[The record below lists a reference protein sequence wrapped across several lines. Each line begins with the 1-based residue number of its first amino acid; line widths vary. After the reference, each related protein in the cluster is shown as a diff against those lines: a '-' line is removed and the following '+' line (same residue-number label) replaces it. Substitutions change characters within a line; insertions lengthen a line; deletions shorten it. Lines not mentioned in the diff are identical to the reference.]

1 MSDNVIKFRRPEK
14 PNEKSKDQPAK
25 TPGGA
30 MPSWLPFALLF
41 ALALIIFFAQG
52 SGILS

>member
-14 PNEKSKDQPAK
+14 PKEKPQDQPGK
-25 TPGGA
+25 TPGGP

-41 ALALIIFFAQG
+41 GLALIIFFVQG